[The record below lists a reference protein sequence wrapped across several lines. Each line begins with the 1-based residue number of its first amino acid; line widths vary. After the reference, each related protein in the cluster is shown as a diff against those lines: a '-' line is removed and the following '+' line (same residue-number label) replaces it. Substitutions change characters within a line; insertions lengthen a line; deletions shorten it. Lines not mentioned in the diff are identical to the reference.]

1 MTVGVN
7 KVEITVKKWLSIVS
21 IDRLILLLPNHLDRL
36 SFCLSYLFFRNRSGF
51 QLFLFVL

>member
-7 KVEITVKKWLSIVS
+7 KVEITIKKWLSIVS